1 MEYAEPEVESEK
13 ADEANTL
20 VDTSQ
25 LITEHL
31 DHRDIPNCPYQD
43 YGILCRKY
51 REHYV
56 TNISNSVDIGWGQQC
71 PPRKVIF
78 FAEVI
83 LNQIFGE
90 SVSLNRSYVL
100 HFADA
105 ILSSMPEEGGRI
117 PITEVLFWF
126 DDVNTSISK

>member
-1 MEYAEPEVESEK
+1 MEYSEPEVESEK

-20 VDTSQ
+20 ADTSQ

-31 DHRDIPNCPYQD
+31 DHRDILNCPYQD

-51 REHYV
+51 RDHYV
-56 TNISNSVDIGWGQQC
+56 TNISNRVDIGWGRKS
-71 PPRKVIF
+71 PPYKVIF
-78 FAEVI
+78 FSEVI

-90 SVSLNRSYVL
+90 PICLNRSYVL

-117 PITEVLFWF
+117 PISEVLFWF
-126 DDVNTSISK
+126 DDFNTSISK